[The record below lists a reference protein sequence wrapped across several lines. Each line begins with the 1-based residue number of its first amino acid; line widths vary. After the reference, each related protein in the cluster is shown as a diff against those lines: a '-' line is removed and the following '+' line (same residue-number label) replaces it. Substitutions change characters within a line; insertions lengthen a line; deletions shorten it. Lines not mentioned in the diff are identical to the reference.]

1 MYLFS
6 GFRAGMVILAM
17 ATPIRDRPAE
27 SRERKRRAGGAVISE
42 GGSIPRA
49 LFEVTS
55 SARPPNL
62 PLESHT
68 GSGWP
73 KQHQS
78 RIQRLAGFI
87 RAFQTGWDSLLPW
100 RAPSSLPLPPRSDPP
115 HWGSSRAFQLS
126 QLSSSEADDDSPG
139 PPDRADH
146 ASILMALPSSLSIPS
161 RVHRVVDSEPAASR
175 SGRWPA
181 RQSVRYCPVPRR
193 LCLLPSIGGPII
205 ARSRWSD
212 LWHG

>member
-17 ATPIRDRPAE
+17 ATPIRDRPAA
-27 SRERKRRAGGAVISE
+27 SRERKRRAGGAVITE

-49 LFEVTS
+49 LSEMTNG
-55 SARPPNL
+55 ARPPNL

-100 RAPSSLPLPPRSDPP
+100 RAPSSLPLPPRSDFP
-115 HWGSSRAFQLS
+115 HWGRSRAFQLS
-126 QLSSSEADDDSPG
+126 QLSSSEADDDSHSPPIG
-139 PPDRADH
+139 P
-146 ASILMALPSSLSIPS
+146 IMLPSSWHLPQPFRYQQACI
-161 RVHRVVDSEPAASR
+161 AS
-175 SGRWPA
+175 
-181 RQSVRYCPVPRR
+181 
-193 LCLLPSIGGPII
+193 
-205 ARSRWSD
+205 
-212 LWHG
+212 

>member
-6 GFRAGMVILAM
+6 VFRAGMVILAM
-17 ATPIRDRPAE
+17 ATPIRDRPAA
-27 SRERKRRAGGAVISE
+27 SRERRGRAGGAVITE

-49 LFEVTS
+49 PSEVTS

-62 PLESHT
+62 PLESHA
-68 GSGWP
+68 GSGWS

-100 RAPSSLPLPPRSDPP
+100 RAPSSLPLPSRSDIP

-126 QLSSSEADDDSPG
+126 QPSSAEADNDSHG
-139 PPDRADH
+139 PP
-146 ASILMALPSSLSIPS
+146 I
-161 RVHRVVDSEPAASR
+161 
-175 SGRWPA
+175 
-181 RQSVRYCPVPRR
+181 
-193 LCLLPSIGGPII
+193 GPII
-205 ARSRWSD
+205 RLVS
-212 LWHG
+212 WHLPHPFRYQHACIAS

>member
-6 GFRAGMVILAM
+6 VFRAGMVILAM
-17 ATPIRDRPAE
+17 ATPIRDRPAA
-27 SRERKRRAGGAVISE
+27 SRERKRRVGGAVITE

-49 LFEVTS
+49 LSEVTS

-68 GSGWP
+68 GSAWP

-87 RAFQTGWDSLLPW
+87 RAFQTGWDSRPPCL
-100 RAPSSLPLPPRSDPP
+100 APSSLPLPPRSDFS

-126 QLSSSEADDDSPG
+126 QPSSAEADNDSHG
-139 PPDRADH
+139 PP
-146 ASILMALPSSLSIPS
+146 IGPIMLPSSWRLPQPFRCQHACIPS
-161 RVHRVVDSEPAASR
+161 
-175 SGRWPA
+175 
-181 RQSVRYCPVPRR
+181 
-193 LCLLPSIGGPII
+193 
-205 ARSRWSD
+205 
-212 LWHG
+212 